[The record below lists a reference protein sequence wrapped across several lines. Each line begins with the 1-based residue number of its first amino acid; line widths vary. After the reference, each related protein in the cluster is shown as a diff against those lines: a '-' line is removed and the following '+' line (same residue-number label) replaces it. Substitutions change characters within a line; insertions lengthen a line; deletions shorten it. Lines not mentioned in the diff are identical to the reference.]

1 MKITDK
7 LIANYEQYMKNK
19 NWVQSTIDHNL
30 CALQGYIK
38 YMKPQT
44 TNDITLATIE
54 SYKTFLSNTKTPKES
69 VYYGI
74 YEYLCPRTI
83 AGKVQ
88 AIKNF
93 VKYLNII
100 YNTGLD
106 YNKIAS
112 PKVKSQ
118 VMNFLEEEE
127 IQQFLQHID
136 QVEKYEI
143 NRLRGKLL
151 VTMGYTTGMRLS
163 EMLALNVDQ
172 CLKFDHFTII
182 GKGGIDRLVFITQQ
196 TRELLIK
203 YLKERQK
210 PIPWTG
216 YVGTNTADKDYV
228 FISHNMDTWGKPI
241 QKNSV
246 CGLFKKYNE
255 GLNWDKKVTCHV
267 LRHSFATQLLE
278 KGIDLRQIQ
287 LMLGHADITT
297 TQRYTHVADSRL
309 QSTHQSVFSS
319 FTPSGL

>member
-19 NWVQSTIDHNL
+19 NRVQSTIDHNL

-38 YMKPQT
+38 HMRPKT

-54 SYKTFLSNTKTPKES
+54 AYKTFLGKCKTPKES
-69 VYYGI
+69 IYYGK
-74 YEYLCPRTI
+74 YEYLSPRTV
-83 AGKVQ
+83 AGKIQ

-93 VKYLNII
+93 VKYLNTI

-112 PKVKSQ
+112 PKVKSPTID
-118 VMNFLEEEE
+118 FLEEEE
-127 IQQFLQHID
+127 IQQFIKHID
-136 QVEKYEI
+136 QVEPYEI

-163 EMLALNVDQ
+163 EMLGLTLEQ
-172 CLKFDHFTII
+172 CLNSDHFTII
-182 GKGGIDRLVFITQQ
+182 GKGGISRLVFITEQ
-196 TRELLIK
+196 TKELLLK

-216 YVGTNTADKDYV
+216 YIAKNTADKDYV
-228 FISHNMDTWGKPI
+228 FISHRQNTRGKPI
-241 QKNSV
+241 KKNSV
-246 CGLFKKYNE
+246 CELFKKYNE
-255 GLNWDKKVTCHV
+255 GLGINKKVTCHV

-297 TQRYTHVADSRL
+297 TQRYTHVADTRL
-309 QSTHQSVFSS
+309 QATHQSVFSS
-319 FTPSGL
+319 FKPV